1 MGKPSW
7 GNIQLLT
14 TEYIGCVEAY
24 QGTETSKYPEE
35 EKTIVI
41 PSVAASE
48 RGEAQTRELALL
60 WDVSHGVTKEPVKR
74 RGLERPAKEG
84 KSPVIESLF
93 LRDGSRVVGT

>member
-7 GNIQLLT
+7 GNIQLLI

-24 QGTETSKYPEE
+24 QGTETSKYLEE

-48 RGEAQTRELALL
+48 RGTAQTRSLL
-60 WDVSHGVTKEPVKR
+60 SG
-74 RGLERPAKEG
+74 
-84 KSPVIESLF
+84 
-93 LRDGSRVVGT
+93 VVGRLTWSYKGTG